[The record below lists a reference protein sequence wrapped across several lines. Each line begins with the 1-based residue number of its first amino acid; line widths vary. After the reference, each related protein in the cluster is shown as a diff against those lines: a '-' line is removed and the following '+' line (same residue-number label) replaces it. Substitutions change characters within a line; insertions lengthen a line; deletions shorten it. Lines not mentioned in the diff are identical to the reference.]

1 MTTYKQGKEIPTIDV
16 TLVTISSASSSDEEL
31 ALTTAN
37 KIGVEV
43 QENTTDPIQL
53 IVKGVLLA
61 QKGSETTVTG
71 HQIVLTDNVFNFQ
84 LAKIIQGGVI
94 KYWTSAEKTATQDSP
109 SEFGIAG
116 YTPPVAGSK
125 EKGEIFTL
133 NAYSAIYDSAGV
145 CTGYEK
151 VSYPNCQGKP
161 FGLNSEDGVFR
172 VSEYT
177 INSAPKAGQAPY
189 TVELVS
195 ELPEVSNYEE

>member
-16 TLVTISSASSSDEEL
+16 TLVTISPASSPESEL

-43 QENTTDPIQL
+43 QESTTDPIQL

-61 QKGSETTVTG
+61 QKGAETTVTG

-84 LAKIIQGGVI
+84 LAKIIQGGTI
-94 KYWTSAEKTATQDSP
+94 KYWTSSAKTETQDTS

-116 YTPPVAGSK
+116 YRPPVAGSK
-125 EKGEIFTL
+125 EKGEIFKL

-177 INSAPKAGQAPY
+177 INSAPKTGEAPY
-189 TVELVS
+189 TVDLVS
-195 ELPEVSNYEE
+195 ALPEVTAYTE